1 MSKKKR
7 FTFFGIILLFVV
19 GLCLIFCCKKTQS
32 IKETLIVFN
41 NAGNVSE
48 YVTTGF
54 SHPEKGFTWT
64 QAKEV
69 TVEIPTPKLQ
79 ENYGL
84 VLSVKMFPFSGVK
97 KQDIDLFV
105 NDKFITKWTVNKT
118 DVYTAVLPDDI
129 KNQGDVINIKFI
141 ISNPKSPK
149 ELKMSDDAR
158 KLGVAVQTLSLTPF
172 DLNNPN
178 NFATYD
184 IGDEILFTKGNG
196 AEKYMASGWS
206 TPEQNFT
213 WTNGKDAVVNMFVKD
228 AKDKQLQLSVSGRAV
243 YGPSDK
249 NQKVVV
255 YVNDKELTAWEI
267 GKENAIYTVK
277 LPESVVQNGALQ
289 IRLHISK
296 PTKVGKD
303 PRDLGVAVNT
313 LKVSQM
319 FAAKTKNKMA
329 NWFKNKVLPDSESG
343 QSAGNNK

>member
-1 MSKKKR
+1 
-7 FTFFGIILLFVV
+7 
-19 GLCLIFCCKKTQS
+19 
-32 IKETLIVFN
+32 
-41 NAGNVSE
+41 
-48 YVTTGF
+48 
-54 SHPEKGFTWT
+54 
-64 QAKEV
+64 
-69 TVEIPTPKLQ
+69 
-79 ENYGL
+79 
-84 VLSVKMFPFSGVK
+84 
-97 KQDIDLFV
+97 
-105 NDKFITKWTVNKT
+105 
-118 DVYTAVLPDDI
+118 
-129 KNQGDVINIKFI
+129 
-141 ISNPKSPK
+141 
-149 ELKMSDDAR
+149 MSDDAR

>member
-1 MSKKKR
+1 MSKRNR
-7 FTFFGIILLFVV
+7 FRIFGILSIIIV
-19 GLCLIFCCKKTQS
+19 GLCLYFVCKKTQS

-41 NAGNVSE
+41 NTGNVSE
-48 YVTTGF
+48 YATTGF
-54 SHPEKGFTWT
+54 SRPEKPFTWT
-64 QAKEV
+64 EGKEA
-69 TVEIPTPKLQ
+69 TIAIPTPKLQ
-79 ENYGL
+79 DNYGL
-84 VLSVKMFPFSGVK
+84 AMSVKMFPFSGVK

-118 DVYTAVLPDDI
+118 GVYTAVLPDDI
-129 KNQGDVINIKFI
+129 KNQGDVINIKFV

-149 ELKMSDDAR
+149 ELKISGDSR

-184 IGDEILFTKGNG
+184 IGDEILFTKGKG

-228 AKDKQLQLSVSGRAV
+228 AKDKQLQLSVSGHAV
-243 YGPSDK
+243 FGPNDK
-249 NQKVVV
+249 NQKIVV
-255 YVNDKELTAWEI
+255 YVNDKELATWEV
-267 GKENAIYTVK
+267 GKGYGTYAVK

-289 IRLHISK
+289 IRLHINK
-296 PTKVGKD
+296 PTKVG
-303 PRDLGVAVNT
+303 RDARNLGMAVNMI
-313 LKVSQM
+313 KVSQM

-329 NWFKNKVLPDSESG
+329 NWFKNKVGADSESE
-343 QSAGNNK
+343 QPSEKAK